1 MLEFSHPQSLQSA
14 EGNFDCTSPAH
25 WNTAKRC
32 LSVKFLLSCI
42 IDQISQNQP
51 CITARQESKPKGSCP
66 PKEQRHVFTEIQGPP
81 TLEQKLCK
89 SISRGHKMLRDTSS
103 EGTLVQMILQ
113 SIRSSRCSHKGWAEF
128 QESLREPFSI
138 QFNSCSAEVSITG
151 LFQGDSVYQDPH
163 GLWTSF
169 TLEN

>member
-14 EGNFDCTSPAH
+14 EGNFDCASPAH

-89 SISRGHKMLRDTSS
+89 SISRGHKMLRCLARGHWCRWSYRVLGPQGAHTRDEQNFKKAFVSRLASS
-103 EGTLVQMILQ
+103 STAAVQ
-113 SIRSSRCSHKGWAEF
+113 RF
-128 QESLREPFSI
+128 P
-138 QFNSCSAEVSITG
+138 
-151 LFQGDSVYQDPH
+151 
-163 GLWTSF
+163 
-169 TLEN
+169 